1 MIFSGASLLLLLL
14 LFVENVDQMDCV
26 EWETGMVGGWWG
38 DLFIS
43 SLESQTFSSTW
54 RFEFDGKKKIFRWSP
69 NRRRKSWANTFLFL
83 CLRSISDAARVD
95 TYTRSQEPPPLFA
108 FASLHLYIYSPPHRN
123 VFNRYVQSRVKGG
136 GVGGK
141 EAGYRGVVGWPR
153 KFPTQLS
160 IPNPDT
166 SIIFDPLPFYL

>member
-1 MIFSGASLLLLLL
+1 MIGPPTLHSQLPFLFPCLGGCWRVCCCAGSAEGPSVSPFLFLFFIIMIFSGASLLLFLLL

-69 NRRRKSWANTFLFL
+69 NRRRRKKLGQYFFFL

-108 FASLHLYIYSPPHRN
+108 LPPYIYIYILSPP
-123 VFNRYVQSRVKGG
+123 
-136 GVGGK
+136 
-141 EAGYRGVVGWPR
+141 
-153 KFPTQLS
+153 
-160 IPNPDT
+160 
-166 SIIFDPLPFYL
+166 

>member
-1 MIFSGASLLLLLL
+1 VDGGGIYLFLLWRVKHFRAL
-14 LFVENVDQMDCV
+14 
-26 EWETGMVGGWWG
+26 G
-38 DLFIS
+38 DLN
-43 SLESQTFSSTW
+43 LMEKKRFSDDP
-54 RFEFDGKKKIFRWSP
+54 RIEEEE
-69 NRRRKSWANTFLFL
+69 KSWANTFSFFASVRFPMRLVLTRTQGARSRRL
-83 CLRSISDAARVD
+83 CLLCLLTFI
-95 TYTRSQEPPPLFA
+95 
-108 FASLHLYIYSPPHRN
+108 YIYSPPHRN

-166 SIIFDPLPFYL
+166 SIIFDPLPVYLSIVSLSL